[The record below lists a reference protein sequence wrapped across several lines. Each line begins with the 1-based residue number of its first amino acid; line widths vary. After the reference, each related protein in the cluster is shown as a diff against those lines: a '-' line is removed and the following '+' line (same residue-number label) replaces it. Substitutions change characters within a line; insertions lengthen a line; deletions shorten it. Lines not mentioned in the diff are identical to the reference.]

1 MPIFSPFSVQPI
13 WEESTL
19 LDQVVLSHCS
29 SAALMVRKG
38 KHQVRQVLSTEELS
52 LRTVVL
58 DVDGGNDNLRSIS

>member
-1 MPIFSPFSVQPI
+1 
-13 WEESTL
+13 
-19 LDQVVLSHCS
+19 
-29 SAALMVRKG
+29 MVRKG